1 MIEADFRN
9 ALAEYN
15 DIIASI
21 EILEISE
28 EENISNLR
36 SRLRIY
42 DGTIL
47 WVREIRNEESIVS
60 YSYYWLRSDET
71 VIIGWDNA
79 PHHKE
84 LSTFPNHKHIG
95 NKIESSQE
103 SNLRGVLNFI
113 KKFLG

>member
-36 SRLRIY
+36 
-42 DGTIL
+42 
-47 WVREIRNEESIVS
+47 
-60 YSYYWLRSDET
+60 
-71 VIIGWDNA
+71 
-79 PHHKE
+79 
-84 LSTFPNHKHIG
+84 
-95 NKIESSQE
+95 
-103 SNLRGVLNFI
+103 
-113 KKFLG
+113 